1 MKHDVSPDTGLS
13 RPKEGQVMEKQVE
26 TREQTMKKI
35 EFRLPQLTDAQLR
48 MVSAFIRGFWT

>member
-1 MKHDVSPDTGLS
+1 MMKT
-13 RPKEGQVMEKQVE
+13 KEQATVETKIKPMVE

-48 MVSAFIRGFWT
+48 MVSAFIRGFDC